1 MSSKRRTRR
10 PTPAQPP
17 TSDRLLTT
25 AEAAHLLGRNP
36 RTLENWRA
44 RSARIPYAV
53 GPSGRFIGYRE
64 RDVQEY
70 IASLPVVEV
79 VR

>member
-44 RSARIPYAV
+44 RRAVLPYGV
-53 GPSGRFIGYRE
+53 GASGRFIGYRE
-64 RDVQEY
+64 SDIRGYLEG
-70 IASLPVVEV
+70 LRVVEV
-79 VR
+79 AR